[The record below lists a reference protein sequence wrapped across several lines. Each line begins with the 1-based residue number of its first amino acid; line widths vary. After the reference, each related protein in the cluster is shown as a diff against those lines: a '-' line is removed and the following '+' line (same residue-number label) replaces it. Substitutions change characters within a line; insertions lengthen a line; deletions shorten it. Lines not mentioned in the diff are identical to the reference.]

1 MNRRTANVRA
11 HGFTMLYVLFK
22 EDLTAA
28 LDDYP
33 EDRKL
38 LARKAAKAAMEVAA
52 KQKAEQEKNKPAE
65 KGEKTALGQ
74 EVVKKATSILEDL
87 VGSMADF
94 TEIADPEQLKP
105 SVVSVTNTIGSL
117 LDALH
122 GMANTPDDESEET
135 GITTNED
142 QFDIPDDG
150 MRYFKKQI
158 CLNHDCFMIMN

>member
-52 KQKAEQEKNKPAE
+52 KQKAEQEKNKAADAGGKGDKENENKDVIIQLEKDEPAMV
-65 KGEKTALGQ
+65 KTVMQ
-74 EVVKKATSILEDL
+74 ILRKDYQK
-87 VGSMADF
+87 
-94 TEIADPEQLKP
+94 I
-105 SVVSVTNTIGSL
+105 
-117 LDALH
+117 
-122 GMANTPDDESEET
+122 ET
-135 GITTNED
+135 
-142 QFDIPDDG
+142 
-150 MRYFKKQI
+150 
-158 CLNHDCFMIMN
+158 

>member
-52 KQKAEQEKNKPAE
+52 KQKAEQEKNKPADSGE
-65 KGEKTALGQ
+65 KGDKETDNKDVIIHLEKDEPAMFKTVMQVL
-74 EVVKKATSILEDL
+74 KK
-87 VGSMADF
+87 DF
-94 TEIADPEQLKP
+94 RKAKD
-105 SVVSVTNTIGSL
+105 
-117 LDALH
+117 
-122 GMANTPDDESEET
+122 
-135 GITTNED
+135 
-142 QFDIPDDG
+142 
-150 MRYFKKQI
+150 
-158 CLNHDCFMIMN
+158 

>member
-52 KQKAEQEKNKPAE
+52 KQKAEQEKNKPADSGE
-65 KGEKTALGQ
+65 KGDKETDHKDVIIHLEKDEPAMFKTVMQVL
-74 EVVKKATSILEDL
+74 KK
-87 VGSMADF
+87 DF
-94 TEIADPEQLKP
+94 QK
-105 SVVSVTNTIGSL
+105 S
-117 LDALH
+117 
-122 GMANTPDDESEET
+122 
-135 GITTNED
+135 
-142 QFDIPDDG
+142 
-150 MRYFKKQI
+150 
-158 CLNHDCFMIMN
+158 

>member
-52 KQKAEQEKNKPAE
+52 KQKAEQEKNKPADSGE
-65 KGEKTALGQ
+65 KGDKETYNKDVIIHLEKDEPAMFKTVMQVL
-74 EVVKKATSILEDL
+74 KK
-87 VGSMADF
+87 DF
-94 TEIADPEQLKP
+94 RKAKD
-105 SVVSVTNTIGSL
+105 
-117 LDALH
+117 
-122 GMANTPDDESEET
+122 
-135 GITTNED
+135 
-142 QFDIPDDG
+142 
-150 MRYFKKQI
+150 
-158 CLNHDCFMIMN
+158 